1 MVTTRTSP
9 SRETILKKMGPHT
22 RKAALA
28 AAVLVA
34 IVAVVLATKWLR
46 SSGAIDGFLA
56 DYPGHATLSQ
66 TSPTGFPAWLGWQ
79 HFLNMFFLVLVIRSG
94 WRVRRTTR
102 PDAYWTRH
110 NKGLIRTK
118 RSPAKISL
126 DLWLHLSMDI
136 LWLINGMVFVILLAV
151 TGHWRRIVPTSWDLI
166 PNALSAA
173 VQYASLD
180 WPTEDSWIS
189 YNALQLLAYFLV
201 VFVAA
206 PLAFATGIR
215 MSGIWPQKVTWLN
228 KAYPITVARAVHF
241 PVMVFFVLFVVVHVF
256 LVLTTGVLRNLN
268 HIYAGAD
275 NGGWLGF
282 GLFVGSLVVISAAV
296 VLARP
301 VFLRPIASLTGK
313 VSKR

>member
-1 MVTTRTSP
+1 MGPYARK
-9 SRETILKKMGPHT
+9 TILT
-22 RKAALA
+22 T
-28 AAVLVA
+28 AVVVA
-34 IVAVVLATKWLR
+34 MVAVVLAAKWLR
-46 SSGAIDGFLA
+46 SSGVIDGFLA
-56 DYPGHATLSQ
+56 DYPGHARLPE

-79 HFLNMFFLVLVIRSG
+79 HFLNMFFLVLIIRSG
-94 WRVRRTTR
+94 WQVRRTTR

-110 NKGLIRTK
+110 NKGFIRTK
-118 RSPAKISL
+118 GSPAKISL
-126 DLWLHLSMDI
+126 DLWLHLSVDI
-136 LWLINGMVFVILLAV
+136 LWLINGLVFVILLGV
-151 TGHWRRIVPTSWDLI
+151 TGHWMRIVPTSWDVI

-206 PLAFATGIR
+206 PLAFATGVR
-215 MSGIWPQKVTWLN
+215 MSGIWPQQAARLN
-228 KAYPITVARAVHF
+228 RAYPIAVARSVHF

-268 HIYAGAD
+268 HIYAGTDDA
-275 NGGWLGF
+275 GWLGF
-282 GLFVGSLVVISAAV
+282 GLFVGSLVVISATV

-301 VFLRPIASLTGK
+301 VFLRPVASLMGK